1 MSLIDRYVLKEWA
14 QGFALILGLIVGIL
28 ILHNMY
34 DSLPDL
40 LDMAA
45 KTEEI
50 GTKDIVFYYTL
61 ALPSYLPVI
70 LPIAFLVSL
79 LFSLGNLHRNN
90 EIIAMRASGSGILR
104 ISRSLWAAGIALTG
118 ILLYMTTSLVPFSVE
133 KSRTFIINLE
143 YKSQEE
149 VTDSREQG
157 LVYNL
162 GFDNRKDRRLWFM
175 NRFSERAWL
184 GLGVNVFTR
193 DKDGQELSRISASEA
208 YFDDI
213 EEHWVFLNGREL
225 VFDPEIDDPSQM
237 RPITFEE
244 KIFDTFHEDPNLM
257 LALHKDPDEL
267 SIFELRRIIETVPPE
282 ENPAVSA
289 YQVRYHSL
297 LAGPFSSL
305 VVVGLAVPFAVLG
318 VRSNPMIGIL
328 ICVGCLGVFYLL
340 TVIATILGEQGILP
354 ASVAAWVPNGTLSGL
369 VIWLFR
375 RAH

>member
-1 MSLIDRYVLKEWA
+1 MKEWA

-90 EIIAMRASGSGILR
+90 EIIAMRASGAGILR

-133 KSRTFIINLE
+133 KSRMFVTNLE

-193 DKDGQELSRISASEA
+193 DEDGQELSRISASEA

-213 EEHWVFLNGREL
+213 EKHWVFLNGREL

-244 KIFDTFHEDPNLM
+244 KIFDTFDEDPNLM

-282 ENPAVSA
+282 ENPAVRA
-289 YQVRYHSL
+289 YKVRYHFL
-297 LAGPFSSL
+297 LSGPFSCL
-305 VVVGLAVPFAVLG
+305 VVVGVAMQLVTFS

-340 TVIATILGEQGILP
+340 TVMATILGEQGILLAP
-354 ASVAAWVPNGTLSGL
+354 VAAWMPNGVLFGL

>member
-1 MSLIDRYVLKEWA
+1 MKEWT

-34 DSLPDL
+34 DSLSDL

-50 GTKDIVFYYTL
+50 GTKEIVFYYVL

-90 EIIAMRASGSGILR
+90 EIIAMRASGAGLLR
-104 ISRSLWAAGIALTG
+104 ISRSLWAVGIALTG

-133 KSRTFIINLE
+133 KSRTFINNLE

-149 VTDSREQG
+149 LTDRREQG

-193 DKDGQELSRISASEA
+193 GEDGKELSRISASEA

-244 KIFDTFHEDPNLM
+244 KVFDTFYEDPDLM

-297 LAGPFSSL
+297 LAGPFSCL
-305 VVVGLAVPFAVLG
+305 VVVGLAVPFAVFG

-328 ICVGCLGVFYLL
+328 ICVGCLGIFYLL
-340 TVIATILGEQGILP
+340 TVAATILGEQGVLP
-354 ASVAAWVPNGTLSGL
+354 ASFAAWMPNGMLSVL
-369 VIWLFR
+369 VVWLFR
-375 RAH
+375 RTH